1 MFCNCVKY
9 ARRKSEY
16 LPSII
21 MGRPAEEIN
30 VHKCLLLIRRITKS
44 AGNVIKS
51 RIDEEKK
58 IEIKANN
65 AIDFVTETDQ
75 EIEKYL
81 IEEIK
86 HEYPD
91 HKFIGEES
99 CAAGIKE
106 KLTCAPT
113 WIIDPVDGTTNF
125 VHGHPN
131 VCISI
136 ALTVHC
142 VVELG
147 VIFNPILNMFFSAIR
162 GEGAFL
168 NDEPI
173 AVGSANTLSDALVAV
188 EYGSNR
194 TEESRNVFNHNV
206 DYLAM
211 NAHGIRSS
219 GSAAWNLAQ
228 VARGAIDLYV
238 EMGLHAWD
246 MAAGVIIIREAGG
259 TVIDPD
265 GSEFE
270 LMHRRILATSSE
282 QLACEVTSKFQQH
295 YPKPD

>member
-1 MFCNCVKY
+1 
-9 ARRKSEY
+9 
-16 LPSII
+16 
-21 MGRPAEEIN
+21 MGCPAEEIN
-30 VHKCLLLIRRITKS
+30 LHKCLLLVRRITKY
-44 AGNVIKS
+44 AGNLIKS
-51 RIDEEKK
+51 RIDQEKI
-58 IEIKANN
+58 IEIKDNN

-75 EIEKYL
+75 EIERYL
-81 IEEIK
+81 IKEIK

-99 CAAGIKE
+99 NAVADIGE
-106 KLTCAPT
+106 LTCAPT

-125 VHGHPN
+125 VHGYPN

-142 VVELG
+142 DVELG

-168 NDEPI
+168 NDKPI
-173 AVGSANTLSDALVAV
+173 SVGSANKLSDALVAV

-194 TEESRNVFNHNV
+194 TEESRSVFNHNV

-211 NAHGIRSS
+211 TAHGIRSS

-228 VARGAIDLYV
+228 VARGAIDLYM
-238 EMGLHAWD
+238 EMGLHVWD

-282 QLACEVTSKFQQH
+282 QIACEVASKLQQH